1 MLFPFLVSALKIPYP
16 LPSPS
21 APQPNHSHSWSQNS
35 PILGHKAL
43 TRPRASPPIDD
54 QVGHPLLHIQLEPQ
68 VLPCDFFDWQYS
80 SKELWGYWLIHID
93 IPLWGVSPLQLTG
106 YLSGTFIGDLV
117 LCLIYDHPRLYL
129 PCTGR
134 ALQERAVSGSCQQA
148 LVGICL
154 VTGFG
159 GCLWGGSPSGQS
171 LDGNSFRLCSEFCL
185 CNSFHGY
192 FVPYSKKE

>member
-1 MLFPFLVSALKIPYP
+1 MLFPFLVSAVKIPYP

-134 ALQERAVSGSCQQA
+134 ALQERAVSGRVLSAGSCWHLPSDWVRWLFMGWIPKWAVSGWKFLQA
-148 LVGICL
+148 LL
-154 VTGFG
+154 
-159 GCLWGGSPSGQS
+159 
-171 LDGNSFRLCSEFCL
+171 
-185 CNSFHGY
+185 
-192 FVPYSKKE
+192 